1 MVLSK
6 ILANRLE
13 GVIHKVISSPQGA
26 VLEDRQM
33 ADNILIA
40 NELVDEAKRK
50 KIETIMFKVDF
61 DKAFDS
67 IGTTKTSH

>member
-1 MVLSK
+1 
-6 ILANRLE
+6 
-13 GVIHKVISSPQGA
+13 
-26 VLEDRQM
+26 M

-67 IGTTKTSH
+67 IGTIKPPTEKRIMKSF